1 MSEQQFIKIGFVTAP
16 HALKGEVKVKP
27 TSSFVDRRF
36 KAGTKVY
43 FEAKE
48 SNEKTSLTIKSVRA
62 AKDLIIVAFK
72 SITSIEE
79 AEPLIKGTLYLD
91 KNDAKLP
98 KGFIYLDEL
107 LNMSVV
113 LEDGKVVGVV
123 VEILDYASYSTLRI
137 KLENGKT
144 ILVPYIEEFFVST
157 DLDRKMLVFSP
168 IEGML

>member
-1 MSEQQFIKIGFVTAP
+1 MNEQQFIKIGYIIAP

-36 KAGTKVY
+36 KVGAKVY
-43 FEAKE
+43 VAAKD

-62 AKDLIIVAFK
+62 AKDVLIIAFK
-72 SITSIEE
+72 DVASIEE
-79 AEPLIKGTLYLD
+79 TEPLLKGTMYLD
-91 KNDAKLP
+91 KKDAKLP
-98 KGFIYLDEL
+98 KGFVYLDEL
-107 LNMSVV
+107 LNMAVV
-113 LEDGKVVGVV
+113 LEDGTHVGVV

-137 KLENGKT
+137 KLENERT

-157 DLDRKMLVFSP
+157 DIDRKTLIFSP